1 MTGGVRN
8 TEWVSVA
15 TAAQL
20 MGVCKRQALRRLRR
34 LDRELGGT
42 LLRSIGRKRM
52 PGGSQASKYVVS
64 TPVLL
69 DALRAGPEDA
79 KRDFVRLRLEQLLIV
94 EKLEALRRVVR
105 PLLRRVADTN
115 GT

>member
-1 MTGGVRN
+1 MPAS

-15 TAAQL
+15 VAAQL
-20 MGVCKRQALRRLRR
+20 MGVCKRQAQRRLRR
-34 LDRELGGT
+34 LDRELGGR

-52 PGGSQASKYVVS
+52 PGGGQASKYLVC
-64 TPVLL
+64 TRVLL

-79 KRDFVRLRLEQLLIV
+79 KRDFERLRLEQVLIA
-94 EKLEALRRVVR
+94 EKLEALRRLVR
-105 PLLRRVADTN
+105 PLLRRDPGKN